1 MNDVRQ
7 GFGGRWTGRRS
18 PAARLRPERGAVA
31 VEAALV
37 IPLLMVL
44 VFGMIE
50 TAVLLRDFV
59 VTQSLARAGARVAS
73 AEPRLGTVAG
83 HNGGPSFAQDAA
95 DSVERAGATLPR
107 GALDYIWIYQVGDTS
122 GNPASACPGTKCVEY
137 KWNNLPA
144 PNGRFVYQG
153 GTWSPSSINA
163 CLGDSA
169 AQSVGVRI
177 QVSHAWVLSFPFRDA
192 RKVSARA
199 VMKFEPLRPDHTYA
213 GVASGCK

>member
-1 MNDVRQ
+1 MNDVQ
-7 GFGGRWTGRRS
+7 GGFGDQE
-18 PAARLRPERGAVA
+18 ADVRPGVPRIRAERGAVA

-37 IPLLMVL
+37 IPLLMLL

-73 AEPRLGTVAG
+73 AEPRFGTVAG

-95 DSVERAGATLPR
+95 DSVERAGASLPR
-107 GALDYIWIYQVGDTS
+107 GALDYIWIYQVGDAS

-153 GTWSPSSINA
+153 GSWSPSSINA
-163 CLGDSA
+163 CLGDA
-169 AQSVGVRI
+169 GAQSVGVRI
-177 QVSHAWVLSFPFRDA
+177 QVSHAWVLNFPFRDA

-199 VMKFEPLRPDHTYA
+199 VMKFEPLQPDHTYA